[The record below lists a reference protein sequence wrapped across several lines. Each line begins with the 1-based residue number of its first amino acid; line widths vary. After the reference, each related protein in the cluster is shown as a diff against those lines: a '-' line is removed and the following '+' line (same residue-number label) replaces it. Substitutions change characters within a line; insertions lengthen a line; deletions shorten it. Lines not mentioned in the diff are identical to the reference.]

1 MAKGMLEMALSCCR
15 RCSANEFVDDLLHE
29 EGLQS
34 LLVKH
39 EQLAT
44 DIRSLDSDMQM
55 LVYENYSK
63 FISATDTI
71 RMMKANVEDME
82 SRMAGLLDDISGVE
96 KTAEELNERL
106 SARQADIE
114 KLSGVR
120 SLLRKIQVVLISYSE
135 EGGEIVWKRSRQ
147 AHEAARV
154 SRVSNAGYL

>member
-1 MAKGMLEMALSCCR
+1 M
-15 RCSANEFVDDLLHE
+15 
-29 EGLQS
+29 
-34 LLVKH
+34 KH

-44 DIRSLDSDMQM
+44 EIRSLDGDMQM

-82 SRMAGLLDDISGVE
+82 SRMTGLLDDISEVE
-96 KTAEELNERL
+96 TTAEELNERL

-120 SLLRKIQVVLISYSE
+120 SLLRKIQVMAVVKGLI
-135 EGGEIVWKRSRQ
+135 GG
-147 AHEAARV
+147 
-154 SRVSNAGYL
+154 

>member
-1 MAKGMLEMALSCCR
+1 M
-15 RCSANEFVDDLLHE
+15 NEFIDNLLHE
-29 EGLQS
+29 EGLQT
-34 LLVKH
+34 LLSKH

-71 RMMKANVEDME
+71 RTMKANVEDME
-82 SRMAGLLDDISGVE
+82 SRMTGLLDDISGVE

-120 SLLRKIQVVLISYSE
+120 SLLRKIQVVVSPLVRCGRI
-135 EGGEIVWKRSRQ
+135 I
-147 AHEAARV
+147 HETV
-154 SRVSNAGYL
+154 FGKE

>member
-1 MAKGMLEMALSCCR
+1 
-15 RCSANEFVDDLLHE
+15 
-29 EGLQS
+29 
-34 LLVKH
+34 
-39 EQLAT
+39 
-44 DIRSLDSDMQM
+44 MQM

-120 SLLRKIQVVLISYSE
+120 SLLRKIQVGLICRRILE
-135 EGGEIVWKRSRQ
+135 RE
-147 AHEAARV
+147 
-154 SRVSNAGYL
+154 